1 MNSFGLA
8 LASIALVLVNMGIG
22 WTLAKYHSRLR
33 PPPPE
38 PPLPGPPGTPEV
50 DPAVVTANYTAEE
63 IALSDELEPLL
74 PEFAMR
80 DSDDPSA
87 LATSAP
93 LEYYS

>member
-22 WTLAKYHSRLR
+22 WTLAKYHSRLH
-33 PPPPE
+33 PQPLE
-38 PPLPGPPGTPEV
+38 PPLPGPPVTLEMN
-50 DPAVVTANYTAEE
+50 PAVDTANSTAEE
-63 IALSDELEPLL
+63 IPSSDDPEPLL
-74 PEFAMR
+74 PEFSMR
-80 DSDDPSA
+80 DSDDPAA